1 MSLGRSPR
9 QAGRGLITACQPG
22 RRACLTCLVTVTEQ
36 TLLADHTTLRLGG
49 PAGRFVRAAN
59 DADLIAAVRAAD
71 AEGEPVLVLGG
82 GSNLVV
88 PDEGFPGVVVQVAT
102 AGVQITP
109 GAAAEPSGA
118 WPAAD
123 SGDQAAVT
131 LTAAAGENW
140 DDLVV
145 RAIGDGLAGVE
156 CLSGIPGLT
165 GATPIQ
171 NVGAYGQEVSQTIV
185 SVRAFDRV
193 LDTEVELPAAE
204 CGFGYRTSAFKRRAT
219 ASRGTRL
226 NAAAATG
233 RHVVLAVTFRLLADP
248 LSWPVR
254 YGELARLLRVREGD
268 RVPLADARA
277 AVLELR
283 RGKGMVLD
291 PADLDTRSAGSF
303 FTNPVI
309 TQGQL
314 ADLEAALAGRA
325 DAVGAVPHYPAADG
339 LIKVPAGWLIEQ
351 AGFGRGYPAGDL
363 AGARISTKHTLALTS
378 RGGSTA
384 DLLRLA
390 REVRDGVQA
399 AFGIRLENEPVLVG
413 AEL

>member
-1 MSLGRSPR
+1 
-9 QAGRGLITACQPG
+9 
-22 RRACLTCLVTVTEQ
+22 
-36 TLLADHTTLRLGG
+36 LLADHTTLRLGG
-49 PAGRFVRAAN
+49 PAGRFVRAVS
-59 DADLIAAVRAAD
+59 DAELIAAVRAAD

-88 PDEGFPGVVVQVAT
+88 PDEGFPGVVVQVA
-102 AGVQITP
+102 AGGVTL
-109 GAAAEPSGA
+109 AAEPAFTGA
-118 WPAAD
+118 AEPAVTRGAEP
-123 SGDQAAVT
+123 AVTRAAEPAVTRTAEPAVTRTVERAVT

-140 DDLVV
+140 DDLVG
-145 RAIGDGLAGVE
+145 RAISEGLAGIE
-156 CLSGIPGLT
+156 CLAGIPGLT

-233 RHVVLAVTFRLLADP
+233 RHVVLGVTFRLIADP
-248 LSWPVR
+248 LSRPVR
-254 YGELARLLRVREGD
+254 YAELARLLGVREGD

-277 AVLELR
+277 AVLALR

-291 PADLDTRSAGSF
+291 PADPDTRSAGSF

-309 TQGQL
+309 TPGQL
-314 ADLEAALAGRA
+314 VGLEAAMAGRG
-325 DAVGAVPHYPAADG
+325 DAAVRVPHFPAGDG

-351 AGFGRGYPAGDL
+351 AGFGRGYPASDQ

-399 AFGIRLENEPVLVG
+399 AFGIRLENEPVLIG